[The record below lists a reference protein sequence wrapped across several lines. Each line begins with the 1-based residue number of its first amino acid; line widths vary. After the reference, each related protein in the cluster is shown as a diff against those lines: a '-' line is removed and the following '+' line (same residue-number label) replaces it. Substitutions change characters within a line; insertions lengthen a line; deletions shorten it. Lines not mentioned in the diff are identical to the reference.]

1 MPWDPA
7 LYLRYERYRKQPA
20 LDLLARIDH
29 ASPEVVFDLGCGP
42 GNVTMLLAE
51 QWPRAKVTGVDTSQE
66 MLGEARQR
74 APKLAWK
81 REDISAFDA
90 DDADVVFTNAALNW
104 VADHGRVVAR
114 LFECLR
120 PGGVLAIQMPRN
132 YEQPSHAEIV
142 ACIEGSPWRDRLRPH
157 LTFMHV
163 QPPEFYYDLLAPV
176 ATDLEIWETNY
187 IHTLSGDDPVL
198 QWIMGTALRPI
209 AGALEEPERGVFL
222 DQMRQRYRAAYP
234 PRPDGNTLF
243 PMQRLFVLARR

>member
-1 MPWDPA
+1 MTWDPD

-20 LDLLARIDH
+20 LDLLARVDH
-29 ASPEVVFDLGCGP
+29 AAPEVVYDLGCGP

-51 QWPRAKVTGVDTSQE
+51 RWPRAKVSGVDTSQE

-81 REDISAFDA
+81 QQDISVFDA
-90 DDADVVFTNAALNW
+90 DDADIVFTNAALNW

-120 PGGVLAIQMPRN
+120 SGGVLAIQMPRN
-132 YEQPSHAEIV
+132 YEQPSHAEIE
-142 ACIEGSPWRDRLRPH
+142 ACIEDGPWRDRLLPH
-157 LTFMHV
+157 LTFTHV

-187 IHTLSGDDPVL
+187 IHTLSGEDPVL

-222 DQMRQRYRAAYP
+222 EQMRQRYRAAYP